1 MTFDT
6 AKYEHDKQGD
16 VVAET
21 PQHPHDKHAETH
33 GGLTREEL
41 RAIVVEMIG

>member
-1 MTFDT
+1 MTFEM
-6 AKYEHDKQGD
+6 KNNEHEAHCDEALENQVEVKD
-16 VVAET
+16 ER
-21 PQHPHDKHAETH
+21 EIH